1 MDVAAIDVGRD
12 FRRAI
17 DESVATCGA
26 LLALIGPGW
35 LDEKNTSGERRL
47 DDPGDFV
54 RVETASAL
62 KRDIPVIPVLLR
74 GAKMP
79 RSDQLPDDLKD
90 LAYRNCVELTHVRWK
105 SDVQVLLGGLRPL
118 LANPGEAVAAS
129 GGSRSATD
137 SKAAVGAG
145 SHPPATGQPPNG
157 TTSATISGAK
167 SALDIACS
175 GSLNPEG
182 IARITKELARYIGP
196 IAEIVVKRAAKGC
209 GTIADLRSTVAKEIE
224 VSADRT
230 KFLASCQNR

>member
-17 DESVATCGA
+17 DESVASCGA

-35 LDEKNTSGERRL
+35 LEEKNTSGERRL

-105 SDVQVLLGGLRPL
+105 SDVQVLVGGLRPL
-118 LANPGEAVAAS
+118 LADPGEAVAVS
-129 GGSRSATD
+129 DGSRSAD
-137 SKAAVGAG
+137 SKAAAGVGL
-145 SHPPATGQPPNG
+145 HPAATGQSPNG
-157 TTSATISGAK
+157 ATSATISGAK

-182 IARITKELARYIGP
+182 IASITKELARYIGP

-230 KFLASCQNR
+230 KFLAGCQNR